1 MKNIVVTG
9 ATSGIGLAVVKQ
21 LIKKNENVIA
31 IGINQEECDSTYQG
45 LGKPEN
51 VMYIP
56 IDLSS
61 NKEIKKQALKI
72 SEHFDN
78 YIDVLI
84 NCAGIVPKWYQTNE
98 QGYEMQL
105 QVNHL
110 AVFNLSMCL
119 LDSILNAKGL
129 IFTTSSR
136 VHRHNTIDFNDLNQ
150 RKKYF
155 LLTQYQK
162 TKLCNVLFTHEF
174 NRRYMKKGVIAY
186 AMDPGLVNT
195 TIGARNSAGL
205 AKLVWNI
212 RRRFGQDPIEVA
224 NFFLGVLY
232 SDRNLTPPYYYKYGK
247 QLEPSDYSTQ
257 EDVAKK
263 LWEVSELYV
272 K

>member
-1 MKNIVVTG
+1 MKNIVVSG
-9 ATSGIGLAVVKQ
+9 ATSGIGLAIVKQ
-21 LIKKNENVIA
+21 LIKKNENIIA
-31 IGINQEECDSTYQG
+31 IGIDQKECDDTFAL
-45 LGKPEN
+45 LGNPKN
-51 VMYIP
+51 VQYIP

-61 NKEIKKQALKI
+61 NKMIKQQAMKI
-72 SEHFDN
+72 NEHFDN
-78 YIDVLI
+78 HIDVLI
-84 NCAGIVPKWYQTNE
+84 NCAGVVPKWYQTNE

-119 LDSILNAKGL
+119 LDSILSAKGFIL
-129 IFTTSSR
+129 STSSR
-136 VHRHNTIDFNDLNQ
+136 VHRHNTIDFADLNQ

-162 TKLCNVLFTHEF
+162 TKLCNVLFTYEF
-174 NRRYMKKGVIAY
+174 NRRYMEKGVLAY

-212 RRRFGQDPIEVA
+212 RRRFGQNPLVVA
-224 NFFLGVLY
+224 DFFLAVMY
-232 SDRNLTPPYYYKYGK
+232 ADRNPNPPYYYKYGK
-247 QLEPSDYSTQ
+247 QLEPSDYSKQ
-257 EDVAKK
+257 EDIAKQ
-263 LWEVSELYV
+263 LWEVSEFYV